1 MTEPSTSSYTYGGSP
16 TLDLDSQLDRALER
30 MNGDPAAAARL
41 FLRWAESDSEIKSLI
56 PNVIE
61 DYLKKRMAKR
71 AKVAAK

>member
-1 MTEPSTSSYTYGGSP
+1 MTEPSTFTYGGSIE
-16 TLDLDSQLDRALER
+16 LELDSQLDRALDLMR
-30 MNGDPAAAARL
+30 GDAAAASRL